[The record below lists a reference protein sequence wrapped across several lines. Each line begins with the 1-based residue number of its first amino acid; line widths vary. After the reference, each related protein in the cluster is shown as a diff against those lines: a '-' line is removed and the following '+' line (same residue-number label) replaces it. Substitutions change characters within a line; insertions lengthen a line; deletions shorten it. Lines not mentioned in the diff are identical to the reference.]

1 MCLAADIFEEVLV
14 LEVAE
19 VLNVR
24 SIEDLV
30 TGVE

>member
-1 MCLAADIFEEVLV
+1 MCLAADVFEEVLV